1 MVWQIKW
8 SNTAEKQLSRIDNK
22 NAQKIVT
29 KLEEITVDP
38 HVSTEKLAGFDL
50 RKLRVGNY
58 RVILGIEGQK
68 MIIFVVEVGHRSKI
82 YKNY

>member
-8 SNTAEKQLSRIDNK
+8 SKTAEKQLSRIDNK

-29 KLEEITVDP
+29 RLEEITGDP
-38 HVSTEKLAGFDL
+38 FAYTEKLVGFDL
-50 RKLRVGNY
+50 RKLRVGDY

>member
-8 SNTAEKQLSRIDNK
+8 SKTAEKQLSKIDNK

-38 HVSTEKLAGFDL
+38 YTYTEKLMGFGL

-58 RVILGIEGQK
+58 RLIVSMEGQN
-68 MIIFVVEVGHRSKI
+68 MIIFVLEVGHRSKI
-82 YKNY
+82 YKRY

>member
-1 MVWQIKW
+1 MVWHIKW
-8 SNTAEKQLSRIDNK
+8 SKTAEKQLASIDDK

-29 KLEEITVDP
+29 KLEEITHDP
-38 HVSTEKLAGFDL
+38 YAYTEKLAGFNL

-68 MIIFVVEVGHRSKI
+68 MIIFVVEVGYRSKI
-82 YKNY
+82 YRNY

>member
-1 MVWQIKW
+1 MTWQIKW
-8 SNTAEKQLSRIDNK
+8 SKTAEKQLSKMNNK

-29 KLEEITVDP
+29 RLEEITEDP
-38 HVSTEKLAGFDL
+38 FAYTEKLAGFDL
-50 RKLRVGNY
+50 RKLRIGDY
-58 RVILGIEGQK
+58 RVIVGMEGQK

>member
-1 MVWQIKW
+1 MVWHIKW
-8 SNTAEKQLSRIDNK
+8 SKTAEKQLSRIDDK

-29 KLEEITVDP
+29 KLEEITHDP
-38 HVSTEKLAGFDL
+38 YVYTEKLWGFDL

>member
-1 MVWQIKW
+1 MVWHIKW
-8 SNTAEKQLSRIDNK
+8 SKTAEKQLSRIDGK

-29 KLEEITVDP
+29 KLEEITLDP
-38 HVSTEKLAGFDL
+38 YAYTEELTGFDL
-50 RKLRVGNY
+50 RKLRVGNN
-58 RVILGIEGQK
+58 RVILGIERQK

>member
-8 SNTAEKQLSRIDNK
+8 SKTAEKQLSRIDNK
-22 NAQKIVT
+22 DAQKIVT
-29 KLEEITVDP
+29 KLEEITGNP
-38 HVSTEKLAGFDL
+38 YAYTEKLAGFDL

-68 MIIFVVEVGHRSKI
+68 MIIFIVEVRHRSKI

>member
-1 MVWQIKW
+1 MVWHIKW
-8 SNTAEKQLSRIDNK
+8 SKTAEKQLSRIDGK

-29 KLEEITVDP
+29 KLEEITHDP
-38 HVSTEKLAGFDL
+38 YAYTEKLVGFDL

-68 MIIFVVEVGHRSKI
+68 MIIFVV
-82 YKNY
+82 

>member
-8 SNTAEKQLSRIDNK
+8 TKTAVKQLSKIDTK

-29 KLEEITVDP
+29 RLEEITSDP
-38 HVSTEKLAGFDL
+38 YAYTERLVGFDL
-50 RKLRVGNY
+50 RKLRVGDY

-68 MIIFVVEVGHRSKI
+68 MIVFVVEV
-82 YKNY
+82 